1 MDGQVIT
8 DLVER
13 RKLNQCGGKRQQ
25 EEAESVIVA
34 RPTGTGDP
42 KLLRTLEGKGLKT
55 GTL

>member
-13 RKLNQCGGKRQQ
+13 RKLNQCGGERQQ